1 MISFRPH
8 KILYTR
14 TTEGSINDEGI
25 FVEGVNELVDD
36 NIPCRIES
44 NGKAII
50 IALPDGGSY
59 VYSYVVYLNND
70 VRDFNYGEI
79 VQIQDNNGTIIVQ
92 SMEVKGF
99 FRSQLNSKLYL

>member
-44 NGKAII
+44 NGKARPIV
-50 IALPDGGSY
+50 LPDGNSY
-59 VYSYVVYLNND
+59 VYSYVVYLDID
-70 VRDFNYGEI
+70 VRDFHYGEM
-79 VQIQDNNGTIIVQ
+79 VQVQDNNATIIIQ

>member
-44 NGKAII
+44 NGKATS
-50 IALPDGGSY
+50 IALPDGESY

-79 VQIQDNNGTIIVQ
+79 VQVQDNNETIIIQ